1 MKSDKRNIDYDQL
14 ISKLKGV
21 NPAAEHP
28 MELTD
33 KVMKQIDGL
42 PEQTSL
48 KVRVNL
54 NEQQWQVF
62 KRLRIVTSVAAALLL
77 GILVLTERADGGKTY
92 DSVLSYH
99 PETIKE
105 IQSKYNTMLHNSESL
120 LSFSEIDLKSG
131 FGMFEKYREV
141 KRYRF
146 TYREKLQK
154 RAADLTFN

>member
-1 MKSDKRNIDYDQL
+1 MKSDKSNIDFDQL
-14 ISKLKGV
+14 ISKLQGV
-21 NPAAEHP
+21 SPTVKHP

-33 KVMKQIDGL
+33 KIMMQIDEL
-42 PEQTSL
+42 PDQTSL

-54 NEQQWQVF
+54 NEQQWRIF

-77 GILVLTERADGGKTY
+77 GILALTEWADIGKTN

-99 PETIKE
+99 PEAIKE
-105 IQSKYNTMLHNSESL
+105 MQSNYINMLPHSESL

-131 FGMFEKYREV
+131 IGMLEKYREV
-141 KRYRF
+141 KKYKF
-146 TYREKLQK
+146 SYREKLQK